1 MPNQSSQQR
10 LCRVCVCENRD
21 ASNTP
26 GHLVTDAKVS
36 PQVAAHVAWVYSDM
50 ARVVERVLHKLCGRQ
65 FDPMAND
72 CQQIDK

>member
-26 GHLVTDAKVS
+26 GHLVTDAEAS
-36 PQVAAHVAWVYSDM
+36 PQVAAHVAWVYSVM
-50 ARVVERVLHKLCGRQ
+50 ARVVERVLHKLRGRQ
-65 FDPMAND
+65 FDPMAID
-72 CQQIDK
+72 CQ